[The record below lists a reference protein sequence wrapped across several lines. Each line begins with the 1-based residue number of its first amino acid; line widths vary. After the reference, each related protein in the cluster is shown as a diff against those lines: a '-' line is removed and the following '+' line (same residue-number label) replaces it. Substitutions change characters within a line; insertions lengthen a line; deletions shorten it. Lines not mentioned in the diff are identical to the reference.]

1 MRGLDAAT
9 ITAIESGNV
18 RWCYLVDIEFDTD
31 PLYFSSLYQDLDY
44 DSKTYIGAGNL
55 GTISNTSENASLEPS
70 NVKISLS
77 GVNPAVLPTV
87 FSQEYINRPAS
98 IRLLTFNDSDAVIGE
113 IPYYNGIISSL
124 NLDYGKTASIQI
136 ELADQLSI
144 WNRKKVRRYTDQD
157 QKARYP
163 SDRGFEFVEQIQ
175 DLQVVWPTKEFFS

>member
-18 RWCYLVDIEFDTD
+18 RWAYLVDVEFDTD
-31 PLYFSSLYQDLDY
+31 PLYFSSLYGDIDY

-55 GTISNTSENASLEPS
+55 GQISNTSENSDLEPS
-70 NVKISLS
+70 NVKISIS

-87 FSQEYINRPAS
+87 FAQEYINRAAS
-98 IRLLTFNDSDAVIGE
+98 IRLIMLSDNDAVIGE

-124 NLDYGKTASIQI
+124 HLEYGATSSIHI
-136 ELADQLSI
+136 ELADQLSV

-157 QKARYP
+157 QKTRHP
-163 SDRGFEFVEQIQ
+163 SDEAFEFVEQIQ
-175 DLQVVWPTKEFFS
+175 DMEIIWPTKEFFG